1 MEHYRAVIKVTFV
14 GAGSIE
20 FTRNVVT
27 DLCAYP
33 EFRGELHLA
42 LYDISAERL
51 AHAERLA
58 RRIAAQTGADAVVS
72 ATRDRREALDG
83 ARYVINEVQVGGYD
97 ATRADFDIP
106 ARYGVRQTIGD
117 TLGIGGIFRGLRTIP
132 VTTALARDMHDVC
145 PDATLLSYSNPM
157 AMLPWSVY
165 EGTPFTRV
173 FGLCHSV
180 RDTQAFLTGLVG
192 ADPARVRFLTA
203 GFNHQAFVLRFEQD
217 GESLYPRLAEV
228 IDGSPELQRRV
239 RVEIYRRFGYFPTES
254 SEHSAEYVPWF
265 MRHDGQIER
274 FRIFVGDYLARSEE
288 NLRELESLQQA
299 LASDAPLDLE
309 PSHELASLFIH
320 SLETGTER
328 ELHVNIR
335 NGGLITSLP
344 DECCVEVPC
353 TGRGGRPEAGAGRRA
368 AAAAGRAEPDLP
380 QRGRADR
387 PGRAGGVAGPR
398 VPGRAARPE
407 HRGHADHHADRGHV
421 RRAVRGAQGSA
432 PRGVHALSG
441 ARRLAPGPD
450 TQEGPCASRLI
461 QRLIQRP
468 GRSAGLTALVAGLVL
483 VPLTAVA
490 PASARPRRRPP
501 PRAPRSP
508 RLSITAR
515 CGSAVRPGT
524 APWSRPP
531 GWPGPR
537 PGCRAG

>member
-1 MEHYRAVIKVTFV
+1 MEHYRAVIKLTFV

-27 DLCAYP
+27 DLCSYP
-33 EFRGELHLA
+33 EFRGGLHLS
-42 LYDISAERL
+42 LYDISADRL

-58 RRIAAQTGADAVVS
+58 TRIAAQTGCEAVVS
-72 ATRDRREALDG
+72 ATRDRREALAG
-83 ARYVINEVQVGGYD
+83 ADYVINEVQVGGYD

-132 VTTALARDMHDVC
+132 VVTALGRDMQDVC
-145 PDATLLSYSNPM
+145 PDAYLLSYSNPM
-157 AMLPWSVY
+157 AMLPWAVY

-180 RDTQAFLTGLVG
+180 RDTQAFLTELVG
-192 ADPARVRFLTA
+192 ADPGRVRFVTA

-217 GESLYPRLAEV
+217 GQSLYPRLAEI

-265 MRHDGQIER
+265 MHHDDQIEQ

-288 NLRELESLQQA
+288 NLRELESLRHA

-309 PSHELASLFIH
+309 PAHELASLFIH

-353 TGRGGRPEAGAGRRA
+353 VVGAGGAKPVGVGALPPQLAALNRTFLNVVELTVRA
-368 AAAAGRAEPDLP
+368 ALEESRDHVYQAALLDPNTAATLTTAQTVAMCDELFAAHRELLPAAFGR
-380 QRGRADR
+380 
-387 PGRAGGVAGPR
+387 
-398 VPGRAARPE
+398 
-407 HRGHADHHADRGHV
+407 
-421 RRAVRGAQGSA
+421 
-432 PRGVHALSG
+432 
-441 ARRLAPGPD
+441 
-450 TQEGPCASRLI
+450 
-461 QRLIQRP
+461 
-468 GRSAGLTALVAGLVL
+468 
-483 VPLTAVA
+483 
-490 PASARPRRRPP
+490 
-501 PRAPRSP
+501 
-508 RLSITAR
+508 
-515 CGSAVRPGT
+515 
-524 APWSRPP
+524 
-531 GWPGPR
+531 
-537 PGCRAG
+537 